1 MCAAPLPNFGRKSP
15 ACFLGRIVDDF
26 AAGIE
31 LASGVLAH
39 GLSVL
44 RERARA
50 WIALAGPL
58 SDPGACH
65 CNPQPRIALLTEPT
79 KVVRCTV

>member
-1 MCAAPLPNFGRKSP
+1 
-15 ACFLGRIVDDF
+15 
-26 AAGIE
+26 
-31 LASGVLAH
+31 VLAH